1 MGKKNNSNAT
11 TKKLE
16 AYVHS
21 ESKRTNLPPMG
32 LVKPENDPVEAPK
45 KKYEFDPHMDP
56 QLQWAGKT
64 ERTSFEV
71 PTVSLHVH
79 ERIDPRRIVDVV
91 TKDPDGAQMS
101 MFEDERKKS
110 FREAIEFYKH
120 NENWS
125 NRLIAGDSLLVM
137 NSLLEKEAMA
147 GKVQMIYFDPPYG
160 IKYGSNFMPF
170 TNKRDV
176 KDGKD
181 EDLSSEP
188 EMIKAFRDTWELG
201 IHSYLAH
208 IRDRM
213 LLAKELLSETGSVF
227 VQIGDENVHSVRLIL
242 DEVFGPNN
250 CISHI
255 TVKKTSGL
263 GSDNLKNV
271 ADHILWYS
279 KDKKQIKSRKIFKA
293 KHLGATGAIG
303 FQYIELAN
311 GQFRRLTA
319 NEILNSESIPKGT
332 KIFALGD
339 LSSSG
344 ATTSCIY
351 DFKLNGKIFKPTK
364 GKSWKTTESGMSN
377 LASKGRIFQRENS
390 INYKRYFEDFPV
402 FEIDNVWTDLSGGSG
417 SNIYVVQTSPSIIQR
432 CMLMSTDPGDLVLD
446 ITCGSGTTAYVAEQW
461 GRRWMTCDSSR
472 IALALAKQRLLTA
485 TFDFYQLA
493 HPMQGVDSGFKY
505 KTVPHVTLK
514 SIANNEPPAQ
524 ETLYDQPLV
533 DNKRLRITGPF
544 TVEAVPA
551 PVVKNAA
558 DDVDVEATETPI
570 EHTKATTRRE
580 DWIEELRKSGVRGKS
595 GNKLEFLSI
604 EPLPGTSYMQALGV
618 TKDERQER
626 VLICFGPE
634 HAPLEQRVVELAIEE
649 AESIRP
655 SASILLFCAFAFEEE
670 AAKDI
675 DEANWPGVQLLKVQM
690 NMDLQTDDLK
700 KARNTNESFWF
711 IGQPDIQLHK
721 DVDGKVSVS
730 VHGFDYYDPKSGDVR
745 SGSANDIAM
754 WMVDP
759 DYDGRA
765 VFPSQV
771 FLPLSGAKD
780 GWSSLAK
787 DLKAQ
792 IDEDKMELYSGTT
805 SIPFVPGKK
814 IAVKI
819 IDNRGIESLKIIKI

>member
-1 MGKKNNSNAT
+1 MGKKVNSKST
-11 TKKLE
+11 TKILE
-16 AYVHS
+16 SYTHS
-21 ESKRTNLPPMG
+21 DSTRTNLPPMG

-45 KKYEFDPHMDP
+45 KRYEFDPHMDP

-79 ERIDPRRIVDVV
+79 ERIDPRRIVDAV
-91 TKDPDGAQMS
+91 TKDTDDAQMS

-125 NRLIAGDSLLVM
+125 NRLIAGDSMLVM

-227 VQIGDENVHSVRLIL
+227 VQISHENEHLVRSIL
-242 DEVFGPNN
+242 SEVFGEQNFMSL
-250 CISHI
+250 ISF
-255 TVKKTSGL
+255 KKGPGL
-263 GSDNLKNV
+263 GSKYLKRTS
-271 ADHILWYS
+271 DIILWYC
-279 KDKKQIKSRKIFKA
+279 KDLQLVKFRKLFKEKEIDDIRNGYSHVEFSDGTRRRIHREEFGDLQSLLSRGRIFRPD
-293 KHLGATGAIG
+293 
-303 FQYIELAN
+303 N
-311 GQFRRLTA
+311 
-319 NEILNSESIPKGT
+319 LNSSGRTESCVFP
-332 KIFALGD
+332 
-339 LSSSG
+339 
-344 ATTSCIY
+344 
-351 DFKLNGKIFKPTK
+351 FKYQGQTYYPGGN
-364 GKSWKTTESGMSN
+364 KSWKTTSQG
-377 LASKGRIFQRENS
+377 LENMALKNRLIAGGNTLS
-390 INYKRYFEDFPV
+390 QIVYLDDFPV
-402 FEIDNVWTDLSGGSG
+402 SELTEIWNDTAGADSRY
-417 SNIYVVQTSPSIIQR
+417 YVVQTNTKVIQR

-472 IALALAKQRLLTA
+472 IALTLAKQRLLTA

-493 HPMQGVDSGFKY
+493 HPAQGVDSGFKY

-514 SIANNEPPAQ
+514 SIANNEPPSQ

-580 DWIEELRKSGVRGKS
+580 DWIEELRKSGVRGKN
-595 GNKLEFLSI
+595 GNKLEFFSI

-634 HAPLEQRVVELAIEE
+634 HAPLEQRIVELAIEE

-675 DEANWPGVQLLKVQM
+675 DETKWPGVQLLKVQM

-700 KARNTNESFWF
+700 KGGKTNESFWF
-711 IGQPDIQLHK
+711 IGQPDVQLHQEE
-721 DVDGKVSVS
+721 DGKVSVS

-765 VFPSQV
+765 VFPAQV

-780 GWSSLAK
+780 GWNSLAK

-792 IDEDKMELYSGTT
+792 IDEDKMDLYSGTT

>member
-1 MGKKNNSNAT
+1 MGKKVNSKTT
-11 TKKLE
+11 TKILDT
-16 AYVHS
+16 YTHS
-21 ESKRTNLPPMG
+21 EAKRTNLPPMG

-79 ERIDPRRIVDVV
+79 ERIDPRRILDEV
-91 TKDPDGAQMS
+91 TKEDDSPQMS
-101 MFEDERKKS
+101 MFEDERKKPL
-110 FREAIEFYKH
+110 REAIEFYKH

-160 IKYGSNFMPF
+160 INYGSNFMPF
-170 TNKRDV
+170 TNKKDV

-201 IHSYLAH
+201 VHSYLNH
-208 IRDRM
+208 FRDRI
-213 LLAKELLSETGSVF
+213 LLAKELLSDSGSIF
-227 VQIGDENVHSVRLIL
+227 IQISDENLH
-242 DEVFGPNN
+242 
-250 CISHI
+250 H
-255 TVKKTSGL
+255 VKEIVSEIF
-263 GSDNLKNV
+263 GSDNFMSTITFKTKIPLGTKYLAGV
-271 ADHILWYS
+271 SDYILWFSRDKKKIKYNKLFKERNANDFS
-279 KDKKQIKSRKIFKA
+279 AYNWVEERDGIRRSLTSNELKDKSSVKGRIFWPIS
-293 KHLGATGAIG
+293 LW
-303 FQYIELAN
+303 
-311 GQFRRLTA
+311 
-319 NEILNSESIPKGT
+319 
-332 KIFALGD
+332 
-339 LSSSG
+339 SSG
-344 ATTSCIY
+344 RTESCVFDYEFEGEIY
-351 DFKLNGKIFKPTK
+351 KAAE
-364 GKSWKTTESGMSN
+364 KSWKTTKTG
-377 LASKGRIFQRENS
+377 LDVLKQK
-390 INYKRYFEDFPV
+390 KRLIKVGNQIRYVLYLDDYPV
-402 FEIDNVWTDLSGGSG
+402 FELDNLWQDTVNSYLKKT
-417 SNIYVVQTSPSIIQR
+417 YVVQTNTEVVKR

-472 IALALAKQRLLTA
+472 IALTLAKQRLMTA

-493 HPMQGVDSGFKY
+493 HPVQGVDSGFKY
-505 KTVPHVTLK
+505 KTVPHITLG
-514 SIANNEPPAQ
+514 SVANNEPPAQ

-533 DNKRLRITGPF
+533 DSKRVRITGPF

-551 PVVKNAA
+551 PMVKNAA
-558 DDVDVEATETPI
+558 DDVDIQDQELKV
-570 EHTKATTRRE
+570 EHTRATTRRE
-580 DWIEELRKSGVRGKS
+580 DWIAELLKSGVRGKQ

-604 EPLPGTSYMQALGV
+604 ESLPGTSYMQALGI
-618 TKDERQER
+618 TKEREER

-655 SASILLFCAFAFEEE
+655 TASILLFCAFAFEEE

-675 DEANWPGVQLLKVQM
+675 DETNWQGVQLLKVQM

-700 KARNTNESFWF
+700 KGGKTNESFWF
-711 IGQPDIQLHK
+711 IGQPDVQLK
-721 DVDGKVSVS
+721 EEADGKVTVS

-765 VFPSQV
+765 VFPAQV

-780 GWSSLAK
+780 GWNGLAK

-792 IDEDKMELYSGTT
+792 LDEDKMELYSGTT

>member
-1 MGKKNNSNAT
+1 MAKKIDTNGKGKVLET
-11 TKKLE
+11 YTHTKE
-16 AYVHS
+16 
-21 ESKRTNLPPMG
+21 KRTNLPPMG
-32 LVKPENDPVEAPK
+32 LVKPENDPLEAPK

-79 ERIDPRRIVDVV
+79 ERIDPRRILDEV
-91 TKDPDGAQMS
+91 TKEDDSPQMS
-101 MFEDERKKS
+101 MFEDERKKPL
-110 FREAIEFYKH
+110 REAIEFYKH

-160 IKYGSNFMPF
+160 ISYDSNFMPF

-176 KDGKD
+176 VDGKD

-188 EMIKAFRDTWELG
+188 EMLKAFRDTWELG

-213 LLAKELLSETGSVF
+213 LLAKELLSDSGSVF
-227 VQIGDENVHSVRLIL
+227 VQIGDENVHIVRMIL
-242 DEVFGPNN
+242 DEIFGRD
-250 CISHI
+250 CFVSQISV
-255 TVKKTSGL
+255 VKTTGVMASTKRLNARLNFVLWYCKNPMKRIYHEIFENRSSSNAQSFSQIMLKDGSTRSMTKEEKSGL
-263 GSDNLKNV
+263 
-271 ADHILWYS
+271 
-279 KDKKQIKSRKIFKA
+279 
-293 KHLGATGAIG
+293 
-303 FQYIELAN
+303 
-311 GQFRRLTA
+311 
-319 NEILNSESIPKGT
+319 SEIPKDSRRFRYSDLLKQGPGSKYEIKHNGNEYSCGKKWWGMPIESMQKLL
-332 KIFALGD
+332 KIGRVL
-339 LSSSG
+339 
-344 ATTSCIY
+344 
-351 DFKLNGKIFKPTK
+351 PK
-364 GKSWKTTESGMSN
+364 GKMLYGVS
-377 LASKGRIFQRENS
+377 
-390 INYKRYFEDFPV
+390 FEDDFPV
-402 FEIDNVWTDLSGGSG
+402 SRSSNLWTDTTYLGERL
-417 SNIYVVQTSPSIIQR
+417 YVVQTATRIVER
-432 CMLMSTDPGDLVLD
+432 CMLMTTDPGDLVLD

-472 IALALAKQRLLTA
+472 IALTLAKQRLMTA

-493 HPMQGVDSGFKY
+493 HPAQGVDSGFKY
-505 KTVPHVTLK
+505 KTVPHITLK

-533 DNKRLRITGPF
+533 DNKRVRITGPF

-558 DDVDVEATETPI
+558 DDVDVEETDFVV
-570 EHTKATTRRE
+570 EHTRATTRRE
-580 DWIEELRKSGVRGKS
+580 DWIAELLKTGVRGKS
-595 GNKLEFLSI
+595 GDKMEFLSI
-604 EPLPGTSYMQALGV
+604 ENLPGTSFVQAVGI
-618 TKDERQER
+618 TKEREER

-634 HAPLEQRVVELAIEE
+634 HAPLEQRVVAEALEE

-655 SASILLFCAFAFEEE
+655 SAKMVLFCAFAFEEE

-675 DEANWPGVQLLKVQM
+675 DETNWPGVQLLKVQM
-690 NMDLQTDDLK
+690 NMDLQTQDLK
-700 KARNTNESFWF
+700 KGGKTNESFWF
-711 IGQPDIQLHK
+711 IGQPDVQVK
-721 DVDGKVSVS
+721 KESDGKVVIS

-745 SGSANDIAM
+745 SGKASDIAM
-754 WMVDP
+754 WMIDP

-765 VFPSQV
+765 VFPAQV

-780 GWSSLAK
+780 GWNSLAK

-792 IDEDKMELYSGTT
+792 IDEDRMDLYSGTT
-805 SIPFVPGKK
+805 SIPFVPGKRV
-814 IAVKI
+814 AVKI

>member
-1 MGKKNNSNAT
+1 MAKSKAPKPS
-11 TKKLE
+11 KVLE
-16 AYVHS
+16 SYTHYNT
-21 ESKRTNLPPMG
+21 KRTNLPPMG

-45 KKYEFDPHMDP
+45 KKYAFDPHTDP

-79 ERIDPRRIVDVV
+79 ERIDPRRIVDAV
-91 TKDPDGAQMS
+91 TKDTDGGQMS

-160 IKYGSNFMPF
+160 ISYRSNFQPF
-170 TNKRDV
+170 VNQKDV
-176 KDGKD
+176 KEKD
-181 EDLSSEP
+181 DDLTSEP
-188 EMIKAFRDTWELG
+188 EMLKAFRDTWELG
-201 IHSYLAH
+201 IHSYLNYL
-208 IRDRM
+208 RDR
-213 LLAKELLSETGSVF
+213 LLTCKDLLSETGSVF
-227 VQIGDENVHSVRLIL
+227 IQISEENVHHVKEIC
-242 DEVFGPNN
+242 EGIFGPENFV
-250 CISHI
+250 SLI
-255 TVKKTSGL
+255 TVTKSPGL
-263 GSDNLKNV
+263 GANLLPRTCDYLV
-271 ADHILWYS
+271 WFG
-279 KDKKQIKSRKIFKA
+279 KDKSKIKYNQLYYDRKDEGSLSSYT
-293 KHLGATGAIG
+293 HV
-303 FQYIELAN
+303 ERAN
-311 GQFRRLTA
+311 GQVERISSRDSKINIQGDIFRLENLRKPGPGSRYDI
-319 NEILNSESIPKGT
+319 ECEGRIYSCGDGYWGFPKESMEKLIKVKRVVPAGNVLRGKKYLKDFPLSYVNNVWSDTG
-332 KIFALGD
+332 
-339 LSSSG
+339 SSSG
-344 ATTSCIY
+344 E
-351 DFKLNGKIFKPTK
+351 K
-364 GKSWKTTESGMSN
+364 
-377 LASKGRIFQRENS
+377 
-390 INYKRYFEDFPV
+390 
-402 FEIDNVWTDLSGGSG
+402 
-417 SNIYVVQTSPSIIQR
+417 IYVVQTEQKIVRR
-432 CMLMSTDPGDLVLD
+432 CMLMTTDPGDLVLD
-446 ITCGSGTTAYVAEQW
+446 ITCGSGTTAFVAEQW

-472 IALALAKQRLLTA
+472 IALTLAKQRLLTA

-493 HPMQGVDSGFKY
+493 HPAQGVDSGFKY

-514 SIANNEPPAQ
+514 SIANNEPASQ

-580 DWIEELRKSGVRGKS
+580 DWIAELLKSGVRGKH
-595 GNKLEFLSI
+595 GDKLEFLSI
-604 EPLPGTSYMQALGV
+604 ESLPGTSYMQALGI

-634 HAPLEQRVVELAIEE
+634 HAPLEQRIVELAIEE
-649 AESIRP
+649 AEAIRP

-700 KARNTNESFWF
+700 KGGKTNESFWF
-711 IGQPDIQLHK
+711 IGQPDVQLHQEE
-721 DVDGKVSVS
+721 DGKVSVS

-745 SGSANDIAM
+745 SGKANDIAM

-765 VFPSQV
+765 VFPAQV

-780 GWSSLAK
+780 GWNSLAK

-792 IDEDKMELYSGTT
+792 IDEEKMDLYSGTV

-819 IDNRGIESLKIIKI
+819 IDNRGIESLKIIKV

>member
-1 MGKKNNSNAT
+1 MAKKIDTKVSGKVLET
-11 TKKLE
+11 YTHTKE
-16 AYVHS
+16 
-21 ESKRTNLPPMG
+21 KRTNLPPMG
-32 LVKPENDPVEAPK
+32 LVKPENDPLETPK

-79 ERIDPRRIVDVV
+79 ERIDPRRILDEV
-91 TKDPDGAQMS
+91 TREDDSPQMS
-101 MFEDERKKS
+101 MFEDERKKPL
-110 FREAIEFYKH
+110 REAIEFYKH

-188 EMIKAFRDTWELG
+188 EMLKAFRDTWELG

-213 LLAKELLSETGSVF
+213 LLAKELLTDSGSVF
-227 VQIGDENVHSVRLIL
+227 VQIGDENVHSVRMIL
-242 DEVFGPNN
+242 DEIFGTQN

-271 ADHILWYS
+271 SDHILWYT
-279 KDKKQIKSRKIFKA
+279 KERKLIKSRKIFKIKQVGA
-293 KHLGATGAIG
+293 IGATG
-303 FQYIELAN
+303 FQYLELKN
-311 GQFRRLTA
+311 GEFRRLKES
-319 NEILNSESIPKGT
+319 EISNSESIPDGSR
-332 KIFALGD
+332 IFALGD

-344 ATTSCIY
+344 ATASCIY
-351 DFKLNGKIFKPTK
+351 DFKLNGKVFKPTK
-364 GKSWKTTESGMSN
+364 GKSWKTTEAGMTTLSK
-377 LASKGRIFQRENS
+377 KGRIFERENS
-390 INYKRYFEDFPV
+390 INYKRYFDDFPV

-472 IALALAKQRLLTA
+472 IALTLAKQRLMTA

-493 HPMQGVDSGFKY
+493 HPAQGVDSGFKY

-533 DNKRLRITGPF
+533 DNKRVRITGPF

-558 DDVDVEATETPI
+558 DDVDVEETDFVV
-570 EHTKATTRRE
+570 EHTRATTRRE
-580 DWIEELRKSGVRGKS
+580 DWIAELLKTGVRGKS
-595 GNKLEFLSI
+595 GDKMEFLSI
-604 EPLPGTSYMQALGV
+604 ENLPGTSFVQAVGI
-618 TKDERQER
+618 TKEREER

-634 HAPLEQRVVELAIEE
+634 HAPLEQRVVAEALEE

-655 SASILLFCAFAFEEE
+655 SAKMVLFCAFAFEEE

-675 DEANWPGVQLLKVQM
+675 DETNWPGVQLLKVQM
-690 NMDLQTDDLK
+690 NMDLQTQDLK
-700 KARNTNESFWF
+700 KGGKTNESFWF
-711 IGQPDIQLHK
+711 IGQPDVQVK
-721 DVDGKVSVS
+721 KESDGKVVIS

-745 SGSANDIAM
+745 SGKASDIAM
-754 WMVDP
+754 WMIDP

-765 VFPSQV
+765 VFPAQV

-780 GWSSLAK
+780 GWNSLAK

-792 IDEDKMELYSGTT
+792 IDEDRMDLYSGTT
-805 SIPFVPGKK
+805 SIPFVPGKRV
-814 IAVKI
+814 AVKI

>member
-1 MGKKNNSNAT
+1 MAKKTDRNS
-11 TKKLE
+11 KIIDS
-16 AYVHS
+16 YRHS
-21 ESKRTNLPPMG
+21 EPKRTNLPPMG
-32 LVKPENDPVEAPK
+32 LVKPENDPLEAPN
-45 KKYEFDPHMDP
+45 KKYDYDPHMDP
-56 QLQWAGKT
+56 QLQWTGKT

-79 ERIDPRRIVDVV
+79 ERIDPRRILDEV
-91 TKDPDGAQMS
+91 TKEDDNPQMS
-101 MFEDERKKS
+101 MFEDERKKPL
-110 FREAIEFYKH
+110 REAIEFYKH

-137 NSLLEKEAMA
+137 NSLIEKEAMA

-227 VQIGDENVHSVRLIL
+227 VQIGDENLHSVRIIL
-242 DEVFGPNN
+242 DEIFGRD
-250 CISHI
+250 SFVSLI
-255 TVKKTSGL
+255 TLQKTSPL
-263 GSDNLKNV
+263 GSKGLAGVSDYL
-271 ADHILWYS
+271 IWYKKGGNS
-279 KDKKQIKSRKIFKA
+279 TMKFHPLFQKKIIGGVGGTGFTLVEDKGIIRKLTSEDIEDYFNGKLGTRKLVSRSELISSGLTPTCVFE
-293 KHLGATGAIG
+293 
-303 FQYIELAN
+303 IEFE
-311 GQFRRLTA
+311 GRKYMPTA
-319 NEILNSESIPKGT
+319 NRSWRTNEQGIQVLLKMNRI
-332 KIFALGD
+332 IA
-339 LSSSG
+339 SG
-344 ATTSCIY
+344 N
-351 DFKLNGKIFKPTK
+351 KLY
-364 GKSWKTTESGMSN
+364 
-377 LASKGRIFQRENS
+377 
-390 INYKRYFEDFPV
+390 YKYYLEDFPYMTMNN
-402 FEIDNVWTDLSGGSG
+402 IWTDVQSSFMERY
-417 SNIYVVQTSPSIIQR
+417 YVVQTVPRIIER
-432 CMLMSTDPGDLVLD
+432 CMLMTTDPGDLVLD

-472 IALALAKQRLLTA
+472 IALTLAKQRLMTA

-493 HPMQGVDSGFKY
+493 HPAQGVDSGFKY

-533 DNKRLRITGPF
+533 DNKRVRITGPF

-558 DDVDVEATETPI
+558 DDVDVQETDFVV
-570 EHTKATTRRE
+570 EHTRATTRRE
-580 DWIEELRKSGVRGKS
+580 DWIAELLKAGVRGKS
-595 GNKLEFLSI
+595 GDKMEFLSI
-604 EPLPGTSYMQALGV
+604 ENLPGTSFVQAVGI
-618 TKDERQER
+618 TKEREER

-634 HAPLEQRVVELAIEE
+634 HAPLEQRVVAEALEE

-655 SASILLFCAFAFEEE
+655 SAKMVLFCAFAFEEE

-675 DEANWPGVQLLKVQM
+675 DETNWPGVQLLKVQM
-690 NMDLQTDDLK
+690 NMDLQTQDLK
-700 KARNTNESFWF
+700 KGGKTNESFWF
-711 IGQPDIQLHK
+711 IGQPDVQVK
-721 DVDGKVSVS
+721 KESDSKVVIS

-745 SGSANDIAM
+745 SGKASDIAM
-754 WMVDP
+754 WMIDP

-765 VFPSQV
+765 VFPAQV

-780 GWSSLAK
+780 GWNSLAK

-792 IDEDKMELYSGTT
+792 IDEDRMDLYSGTT
-805 SIPFVPGKK
+805 SIPFIPGKRV
-814 IAVKI
+814 AVKI

>member
-1 MGKKNNSNAT
+1 MAKSKAPKPS
-11 TKKLE
+11 KVLE
-16 AYVHS
+16 SYTHYNT
-21 ESKRTNLPPMG
+21 KRTNLPPMG

-45 KKYEFDPHMDP
+45 KKYDFDPHLDP

-79 ERIDPRRIVDVV
+79 ERIDPRRIVDAV
-91 TKDPDGAQMS
+91 TKDTDGGQMS

-147 GKVQMIYFDPPYG
+147 GKVQMVYFDPPYG

-227 VQIGDENVHSVRLIL
+227 VQISHTNLHLIRQVL
-242 DEVFGPNN
+242 EEVFGSENYVST
-250 CISHI
+250 IHFR
-255 TVKKTSGL
+255 TKKMPLNKKGLDTINDNIIWFSKSKPSFKYNQLFGLKLAEDGYFTYYEEKGEIKKLSANDKVNGKKLFLPLNINSSGL
-263 GSDNLKNV
+263 TESCVFDVEFNGR
-271 ADHILWYS
+271 IYS
-279 KDKKQIKSRKIFKA
+279 PR
-293 KHLGATGAIG
+293 
-303 FQYIELAN
+303 N
-311 GQFRRLTA
+311 GHSWMT
-319 NEILNSESIPKGT
+319 NEKGMQKLISENR
-332 KIFALGD
+332 IFASEKVL
-339 LSSSG
+339 
-344 ATTSCIY
+344 Y
-351 DFKLNGKIFKPTK
+351 YKL
-364 GKSWKTTESGMSN
+364 
-377 LASKGRIFQRENS
+377 
-390 INYKRYFEDFPV
+390 YHEDFPV
-402 FEIDNVWTDLSGGSG
+402 KSLTNMWEDTMGAFGK
-417 SNIYVVQTSPSIIQR
+417 IYAVQTSTEVIQR
-432 CMLMSTDPGDLVLD
+432 CLLMTTDPGDLVLD

-472 IALALAKQRLLTA
+472 IALTLAKQRLLTA

-493 HPMQGVDSGFKY
+493 HPAQGVDSGFKY
-505 KTVPHVTLK
+505 KTVPHITLG
-514 SIANNEPPAQ
+514 SIANSEPPAQ
-524 ETLYDQPLV
+524 ETLYDQPLL

-558 DDVDVEATETPI
+558 DDVDVESTETPI

-580 DWIEELRKSGVRGKS
+580 DWIAELLKSGVRGKH
-595 GNKLEFLSI
+595 GDKLEFLSI
-604 EPLPGTSYMQALGV
+604 ESLPGTSYMQALGI

-634 HAPLEQRVVELAIEE
+634 HAPLEQRIVELAIEE
-649 AESIRP
+649 AEAIRP

-700 KARNTNESFWF
+700 KGGKTNESFWF
-711 IGQPDIQLHK
+711 IGQPDVQLHQEE
-721 DVDGKVSVS
+721 DGKVSVS

-745 SGSANDIAM
+745 SGKANDIAM

-765 VFPSQV
+765 VFPAQV

-780 GWSSLAK
+780 GWNSLAK

-792 IDEDKMELYSGTT
+792 IDEDKMELYSGTV

-819 IDNRGIESLKIIKI
+819 IDNRGIESLKIIKV

>member
-1 MGKKNNSNAT
+1 MPKAKPNKP
-11 TKKLE
+11 TKVLE
-16 AYVHS
+16 SYTHNK
-21 ESKRTNLPPMG
+21 SKRTNLPPMG
-32 LVKPENDPVEAPK
+32 LVKPENDPLEAPK
-45 KKYEFDPHMDP
+45 KKYEYDPHMDP

-79 ERIDPRRIVDVV
+79 ERIDPRRILDEV
-91 TKDPDGAQMS
+91 TKEDESPQMS
-101 MFEDERKKS
+101 MFEDERKKPL
-110 FREAIEFYKH
+110 REAIEFYKH

-137 NSLLEKEAMA
+137 NSLIEKEAMA

-176 KDGKD
+176 KDGKN

-188 EMIKAFRDTWELG
+188 EMLKAFRDTWELG

-227 VQIGDENVHSVRLIL
+227 VQISEQNIHLLRQVMEEIFGIGNYVSTIHFSTNTLSSTFIDGFGDSIIWFAKDISKVKYNQLFARKEQGKGTPFTWADFPNGERRNLTPEEL
-242 DEVFGPNN
+242 DD
-250 CISHI
+250 ISA
-255 TVKKTSGL
+255 L
-263 GSDNLKNV
+263 
-271 ADHILWYS
+271 
-279 KDKKQIKSRKIFKA
+279 
-293 KHLGATGAIG
+293 
-303 FQYIELAN
+303 
-311 GQFRRLTA
+311 
-319 NEILNSESIPKGT
+319 PKGT
-332 KIFALGD
+332 KLFGIHTD
-339 LSSSG
+339 LRSSG
-344 ATTSCIY
+344 YTQSCMY
-351 DFKLNGKIFKPTK
+351 DFEFEGRLFKAQS
-364 GKSWKTTESGMSN
+364 KSWKTNKSGMQE
-377 LASKGRIFQRENS
+377 LIKK
-390 INYKRYFEDFPV
+390 KRVIAPGSTARYVYYFEDFPV
-402 FEIDNVWTDLSGGSG
+402 KKINNVWADTGGRAEKL
-417 SNIYVVQTSPSIIQR
+417 YVVQTSPTVIQR
-432 CMLMSTDPGDLVLD
+432 CMLMTTDPGDLVLD

-472 IALALAKQRLLTA
+472 IALTLAKQRLMTA

-493 HPMQGVDSGFKY
+493 HPTQGVDSGFKY

-514 SIANNEPPAQ
+514 SIANNEPAAQ

-533 DNKRLRITGPF
+533 DNKRVRITGPF

-558 DDVDVEATETPI
+558 DDVDPQDNEFVV
-570 EHTKATTRRE
+570 EHTQATTRRE
-580 DWIEELRKSGVRGKS
+580 DWIAELLKAGVRGKS
-595 GNKLEFLSI
+595 GDKMEFLSI
-604 EPLPGTSYMQALGV
+604 ENLPGTSFVQAVGI
-618 TKDERQER
+618 TKEREER

-634 HAPLEQRVVELAIEE
+634 HAPLEQRIVAEALEE

-655 SASILLFCAFAFEEE
+655 SAKMVLFCAFAFEEE

-675 DEANWPGVQLLKVQM
+675 DETNWPGVQLLKVQM

-700 KARNTNESFWF
+700 KGGKTNESFWF
-711 IGQPDIQLHK
+711 IGQPDVQLK
-721 DVDGKVSVS
+721 KEIDGKVVVS
-730 VHGFDYYDPKSGDVR
+730 VHGFDYYDPKTGDVR
-745 SGSANDIAM
+745 SGKASDIAM
-754 WMVDP
+754 WMIDP

-765 VFPSQV
+765 VFPAQV

-780 GWSSLAK
+780 GWNSLAK

-792 IDEDKMELYSGTT
+792 IDEDRMDLYSGTT
-805 SIPFVPGKK
+805 SIPFVPGKRV
-814 IAVKI
+814 AVKI
-819 IDNRGIESLKIIKI
+819 IDNRGIESLKIIKA

>member
-1 MGKKNNSNAT
+1 MGKKVNSKST
-11 TKKLE
+11 TKILE
-16 AYVHS
+16 SYTHS
-21 ESKRTNLPPMG
+21 ETKRTNLPPMG

-79 ERIDPRRIVDVV
+79 ERIDPRRVVDVV

-227 VQIGDENVHSVRLIL
+227 VQISEENVHFIKQIL
-242 DEVFGPNN
+242 DEIFGAENFVST
-250 CISHI
+250 II
-255 TVKKTSGL
+255 AQKTTGL
-263 GSDNLKNV
+263 GSSLLPRQQDF
-271 ADHILWYS
+271 ILWTCKDIS
-279 KDKKQIKSRKIFKA
+279 KIKYNQLFKEKKLGKSELSVYRYVQESKKQARILTKEEKEDPSKIA
-293 KHLGATGAIG
+293 
-303 FQYIELAN
+303 
-311 GQFRRLTA
+311 
-319 NEILNSESIPKGT
+319 EINKLFTI
-332 KIFALGD
+332 GD
-339 LSSSG
+339 L
-344 ATTSCIY
+344 T
-351 DFKLNGKIFKPTK
+351 KPGPGRK
-364 GKSWKTTESGMSN
+364 YPVVVNSKTYNPGSRWWGVTEDGMSR
-377 LASKGRIFQRENS
+377 LIEKGRIHELSNS
-390 INYKRYFEDFPV
+390 IGYKRFYMDFPYSYETN
-402 FEIDNVWTDLSGGSG
+402 FWFDTSGAGSAQKL
-417 SNIYVVQTSPSIIQR
+417 YVVQTNPLIIQK
-432 CMLMSTDPGDLVLD
+432 CILMSTDPGDLVLD

-472 IALALAKQRLLTA
+472 IAFTLAKQRLLTA

-524 ETLYDQPLV
+524 ETLYDKPLV

-558 DDVDVEATETPI
+558 DDVDVENTEAPI
-570 EHTKATTRRE
+570 EHTQATTRRE
-580 DWIEELRKSGVRGKS
+580 DWIAELKSGVRGKN
-595 GNKLEFLSI
+595 GDKLEFLSI
-604 EPLPGTSYMQALGV
+604 ESLPGTSYMQALGI

-634 HAPLEQRVVELAIEE
+634 HAPLEQRVVELAIDE
-649 AESIRP
+649 AGSIYP

-711 IGQPDIQLHK
+711 IGQPDVQLHREE
-721 DVDGKVSVS
+721 DGKVSVS

-780 GWSSLAK
+780 GWNSLAK

-792 IDEDKMELYSGTT
+792 IDEDKMDLYSGTT

>member
-1 MGKKNNSNAT
+1 
-11 TKKLE
+11 
-16 AYVHS
+16 
-21 ESKRTNLPPMG
+21 
-32 LVKPENDPVEAPK
+32 
-45 KKYEFDPHMDP
+45 
-56 QLQWAGKT
+56 
-64 ERTSFEV
+64 
-71 PTVSLHVH
+71 
-79 ERIDPRRIVDVV
+79 
-91 TKDPDGAQMS
+91 
-101 MFEDERKKS
+101 
-110 FREAIEFYKH
+110 
-120 NENWS
+120 
-125 NRLIAGDSLLVM
+125 
-137 NSLLEKEAMA
+137 
-147 GKVQMIYFDPPYG
+147 
-160 IKYGSNFMPF
+160 
-170 TNKRDV
+170 
-176 KDGKD
+176 
-181 EDLSSEP
+181 
-188 EMIKAFRDTWELG
+188 MIKAFRDTWELG

-227 VQIGDENVHSVRLIL
+227 VQISDDNLHYVRNIL
-242 DEVFGPNN
+242 DEVFGRENFMSL
-250 CISHI
+250 ISF
-255 TVKKTSGL
+255 KTSPGDTTKYL
-263 GSDNLKNV
+263 PPCSDYLV
-271 ADHILWYS
+271 WYS
-279 KDKKQIKSRKIFKA
+279 KQKQSAKYRKLFLPKNADDNSANSFDWIELKNGTCRPLTKAEKSNKSSLDGRLFRWADPMRKDVS
-293 KHLGATGAIG
+293 ATGNYSYEFEGVIYNPKPG
-303 FQYIELAN
+303 MHWRTSKQGLDNLLKAN
-311 GQFRRLTA
+311 RLGK
-319 NEILNSESIPKGT
+319 KGNQ
-332 KIFALGD
+332 L
-339 LSSSG
+339 
-344 ATTSCIY
+344 
-351 DFKLNGKIFKPTK
+351 
-364 GKSWKTTESGMSN
+364 
-377 LASKGRIFQRENS
+377 
-390 INYKRYFEDFPV
+390 NYKRFLDDFPAT
-402 FEIDNVWTDLSGGSG
+402 ELLNVWIDTMNSF
-417 SNIYVVQTSPSIIQR
+417 IQRKYVVETNPAVIQR

-472 IALALAKQRLLTA
+472 IALTLAKQRLLTA

-493 HPMQGVDSGFKY
+493 HPAQGVDSGFKY

-558 DDVDVEATETPI
+558 DDVDVEVKSTPV
-570 EHTKATTRRE
+570 EHTQATARRE
-580 DWIEELRKSGVRGKS
+580 DWIAELLKSGVRGKH
-595 GNKLEFLSI
+595 GDKLEFLSI
-604 EPLPGTSYMQALGV
+604 ESLPGTSYMQALGI

-649 AESIRP
+649 AEAIRP

-700 KARNTNESFWF
+700 KGGKTNESFWF
-711 IGQPDIQLHK
+711 IGQPDVQVHQEE
-721 DVDGKVSVS
+721 DGKVSVS
-730 VHGFDYYDPKSGDVR
+730 VHGFDYYDPKSGEVR
-745 SGSANDIAM
+745 SGKTNDIAM

-780 GWSSLAK
+780 GWNSLAK

-819 IDNRGIESLKIIKI
+819 IDNRGIESLKIIKG

>member
-1 MGKKNNSNAT
+1 MAKKVNSKKT
-11 TKKLE
+11 TKILE
-16 AYVHS
+16 SYVHS
-21 ESKRTNLPPMG
+21 DSTRTNLPPMG

-79 ERIDPRRIVDVV
+79 ERIDPRRIVDAV
-91 TKDPDGAQMS
+91 TKDTDGAQMS

-227 VQIGDENVHSVRLIL
+227 VQISHENEHLVRSIL
-242 DEVFGPNN
+242 SEVFGEQNFMSL
-250 CISHI
+250 ISF
-255 TVKKTSGL
+255 KKGPGL
-263 GSDNLKNV
+263 GSKYLKRTS
-271 ADHILWYS
+271 DIILWYC
-279 KDKKQIKSRKIFKA
+279 KDLQFVKFRKLFKEKEIDDIRNGYSHVEFSDGTRRRIHREEFGDLQSLLSRGRIFRPD
-293 KHLGATGAIG
+293 
-303 FQYIELAN
+303 N
-311 GQFRRLTA
+311 
-319 NEILNSESIPKGT
+319 LNSSGRTESCVFPFKYKGQT
-332 KIFALGD
+332 YYPG
-339 LSSSG
+339 G
-344 ATTSCIY
+344 
-351 DFKLNGKIFKPTK
+351 N
-364 GKSWKTTESGMSN
+364 KSWKTTSQG
-377 LASKGRIFQRENS
+377 LENMALKNRLIAGGNTLS
-390 INYKRYFEDFPV
+390 QIVYLDDFPV
-402 FEIDNVWTDLSGGSG
+402 SELTEIWNDTAGADSRY
-417 SNIYVVQTSPSIIQR
+417 YVVQTNTKVIQR
-432 CMLMSTDPGDLVLD
+432 CMLMSTDPGDLILD

-472 IALALAKQRLLTA
+472 IALTLAKQRLLTA

-493 HPMQGVDSGFKY
+493 HPTQGVDSGFKY

-551 PVVKNAA
+551 PIVKNAA
-558 DDVDVEATETPI
+558 DDADVEATETPI

-580 DWIEELRKSGVRGKS
+580 DWIAELLKSGVRGKH
-595 GNKLEFLSI
+595 GDKLEFLSI
-604 EPLPGTSYMQALGV
+604 ESLPGTSYMQALGI

-634 HAPLEQRVVELAIEE
+634 HAPLEQRIVELAIEE
-649 AESIRP
+649 AEAIRP

-700 KARNTNESFWF
+700 KGGKTNESFWF
-711 IGQPDIQLHK
+711 IGQPDVQLHREE
-721 DVDGKVSVS
+721 DGKVSVS

-765 VFPSQV
+765 VFPAQV

-780 GWSSLAK
+780 GWNSLAK

-819 IDNRGIESLKIIKI
+819 IDNRGIESLKIIKV

>member
-1 MGKKNNSNAT
+1 MGKKVNSNTT
-11 TKKLE
+11 TKILDT
-16 AYVHS
+16 YTHS
-21 ESKRTNLPPMG
+21 EAKRTNLPPMG

-79 ERIDPRRIVDVV
+79 ERIDPRRILDEV
-91 TKDPDGAQMS
+91 TKEDDSPQMS
-101 MFEDERKKS
+101 MFEDERKKPL
-110 FREAIEFYKH
+110 REAIEFYKH

-160 IKYGSNFMPF
+160 ISYDSNFMPF

-176 KDGKD
+176 IDGKD

-227 VQIGDENVHSVRLIL
+227 VQIGDENVHYVRMIL
-242 DEVFGPNN
+242 DEVFGRYGFVSQ
-250 CISHI
+250 ISV
-255 TVKKTSGL
+255 VKTTGVMASTKRL
-263 GSDNLKNV
+263 NARLNFV
-271 ADHILWYS
+271 LWYCKNPEKRKYHEIFEERSVSNSSSFSQLLLEDGTIRSLTKEEKKGSINTPMNSRRFRFSDLLKQGPGS
-279 KDKKQIKSRKIFKA
+279 KYTINVNGVQYSSGKKWWGMPIESLEKLIKMGRV
-293 KHLGATGAIG
+293 
-303 FQYIELAN
+303 
-311 GQFRRLTA
+311 R
-319 NEILNSESIPKGT
+319 PKGNM
-332 KIFALGD
+332 LYGV
-339 LSSSG
+339 S
-344 ATTSCIY
+344 
-351 DFKLNGKIFKPTK
+351 
-364 GKSWKTTESGMSN
+364 
-377 LASKGRIFQRENS
+377 
-390 INYKRYFEDFPV
+390 FEDDFPV
-402 FEIDNVWTDLSGGSG
+402 SRSSNLWTDTTYLGERL
-417 SNIYVVQTSPSIIQR
+417 YVVQTATRIVER
-432 CMLMSTDPGDLVLD
+432 CMLMTTDPGDLVLD

-461 GRRWMTCDSSR
+461 GRRWITCDSSR
-472 IALALAKQRLLTA
+472 IALTLAKQRLLTS

-493 HPMQGVDSGFKY
+493 HPNQGVDSGFEY
-505 KTVPHVTLK
+505 TTIPHVTLS
-514 SIANNEPPAQ
+514 SIANGESPSS
-524 ETLYDQPLV
+524 ETIYDRPIK
-533 DNKRLRITGPF
+533 DSTRLRITGPF

-551 PVVKNAA
+551 PMVKNAA
-558 DDVDVEATETPI
+558 DDVDIQDQELKV
-570 EHTKATTRRE
+570 EHTRATTRRE
-580 DWIEELRKSGVRGKS
+580 DWIAELLKSGVRGKQ

-604 EPLPGTSYMQALGV
+604 ESLPGTSYMQALGI
-618 TKDERQER
+618 TKEREER

-655 SASILLFCAFAFEEE
+655 TASILLFCAFAFEEE

-675 DEANWPGVQLLKVQM
+675 DETNWQGVQLLKVQM

-700 KARNTNESFWF
+700 KGGKTNESFWF
-711 IGQPDIQLHK
+711 IGQPDVQLK
-721 DVDGKVSVS
+721 EEADGKVTVS

-765 VFPSQV
+765 VFPAQV

-780 GWSSLAK
+780 GWNGLAK